1 MIEIRATVEL
11 RLAYTNNIVTA
22 YRQASPRVKRLGAA
36 WYPVAHDLAE
46 IIGDG
51 DARKGAGMLAALS
64 ANKRWSENVRL
75 AHDAAA
81 GHLHGHTADS
91 LSKVTR
97 IMAGENPRDV
107 LPTGIKTWHFFVCIA
122 YPSND
127 YSVVIDRHA
136 HDVAVGEV
144 YGERDRGLRSPQRYA
159 LLADCYRGAAARLK
173 VLPSRLQATVWVAHR
188 EALSGIGHRGQLAGG
203 A

>member
-1 MIEIRATVEL
+1 VIEIGATVEL

-22 YRQASPRVKRLGAA
+22 YRQASPRVKRLGAS

-51 DARKGAGMLAALS
+51 DVRKGAGMLAALS
-64 ANKRWSENVRL
+64 ANKGWSENVRL
-75 AHDAAA
+75 ARDAAA
-81 GHLHGHTADS
+81 GHLHGHVRDA
-91 LSKVTR
+91 LGKVER
-97 IMAGENPRDV
+97 IMAGEDPREV

-122 YPSND
+122 YPGND

-159 LLADCYRGAAARLK
+159 LLAECYRAAARK
-173 VLPSRLQATVWVAHR
+173 VRALPSRVQATVWIAHR
-188 EALSGIGHRGQLAGG
+188 EALSGIGHRGQLVGG